1 MPAAVSA
8 PPWRGMS
15 GRAAAARA
23 MRARREVGRAA
34 ANPPSMPARTVLVAA
49 AVLVAAWGRGG
60 VAAGLDDVLA
70 SDYRRALEA
79 QGFRVLALAI
89 TDRRATGG
97 ARRADVVYLTRTD
110 GTPAALR
117 REIARIAAPG
127 ANPRLALDQ
136 ITVRAA
142 RPTGRIALAV
152 TIAVPHLDSWL
163 RGQLDD
169 AAFYRTW
176 AVQTPPR

>member
-1 MPAAVSA
+1 MRPMPSPPFWAATE
-8 PPWRGMS
+8 
-15 GRAAAARA
+15 AAARS
-23 MRARREVGRAA
+23 MPARQREAGRAA
-34 ANPPSMPARTVLVAA
+34 ANPLSMRARTALVAATVLV
-49 AVLVAAWGRGG
+49 VAWGRGG

-79 QGFRVLALAI
+79 RGFRVLALAI

-97 ARRADVVYLTRTD
+97 ARRADVVYLTQTD